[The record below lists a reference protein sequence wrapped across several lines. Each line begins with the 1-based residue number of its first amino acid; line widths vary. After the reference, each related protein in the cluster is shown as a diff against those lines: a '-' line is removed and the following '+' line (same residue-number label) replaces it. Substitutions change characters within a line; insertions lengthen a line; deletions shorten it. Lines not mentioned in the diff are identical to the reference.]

1 MLVSPKVLNR
11 GIGSFSYF
19 MFIDFLGLILKFG
32 QFGNSKYMGV
42 GFWFENLNFL

>member
-1 MLVSPKVLNR
+1 VLVSPKVLNR

-19 MFIDFLGLILKFG
+19 LFIDFLGLILKFG
-32 QFGNSKYMGV
+32 QFGKCGNLGD